1 MTAVPKAALDLVKR
15 FEGCKLKSYKCP
27 ANVWT
32 CGYGATGADVGP
44 NTVWTQEQADSR
56 LDRDLAR
63 FATAVTR
70 IVKVPVTE
78 NQRAALISFA
88 FNVGARDLEEST
100 LLRLLHQGRVE
111 AAADQ
116 FKRWNKAGGKE
127 LAGLT
132 TRRAAER
139 DLFLRR

>member
-15 FEGCKLKSYKCP
+15 FEGCRLKAYKCP

-63 FATAVTR
+63 FATAVAR

-88 FNVGARDLEEST
+88 FNVGSGSLQEST
-100 LLRLLHQGRVE
+100 LLRLLNQGQAE

-132 TRRAAER
+132 TRREAER
-139 DLFLRR
+139 DLFLKC